1 MTGVVLL
8 KLILAHVLTD
18 FVLQPNAWIAHKR
31 LYKVRSA
38 YLYIHAIL
46 SGFLS
51 LLLLQQWEFWY
62 VGLGIAVTHFFI
74 DWWKLK
80 QHSDNLKYFL
90 LDQFF
95 HGVVLLIAWLYILD
109 GFMEVYSW
117 GIQLFSSVK
126 FLAVSIAY
134 LLVIFPVGFLIGKAT
149 ANWQEEINA
158 VAHLPSLQKAGR
170 YIGIFERVLVLT
182 FVLSSNFSAIGFLI
196 AAKSILRFSDKAGDN
211 ARKQTEY
218 VLVGTLMSFAI
229 TIIIGMLTRQ
239 FVL

>member
-8 KLILAHVLTD
+8 KLVLAHVLTD
-18 FVLQPNAWIAHKR
+18 FVLQPNSWIAHKR
-31 LYKVRSA
+31 LYKVRSV

-51 LLLLQQWEFWY
+51 LLLLQHWEFWY

-80 QHSDNLKYFL
+80 QHSDTLKYFL

-95 HGVVLLIAWLYILD
+95 HGIVILIAGVYILD
-109 GFMEVYSW
+109 AFMGMYSW

-182 FVLSSNFSAIGFLI
+182 FVLSNHFSAIGFLI
-196 AAKSILRFSDKAGDN
+196 AAKSILRFSDKAGNN

-218 VLVGTLMSFAI
+218 VLIGTLMSFAI

-239 FVL
+239 FVF